1 MISGTILPPIS
12 TSHIPAAS
20 TRTPSDR
27 QQDLKPKKSFKKTVS
42 RLDVDV
48 GNITRL
54 AARPNFFGGNR
65 ATNLNSSCLVI
76 ADDPKSPE
84 SRPAFKGLRGCF
96 NRMAAGRQHL
106 IRRLLQDRLLNHTKA
121 PESSARVGVAPLF

>member
-1 MISGTILPPIS
+1 MLSPN
-12 TSHIPAAS
+12 
-20 TRTPSDR
+20 
-27 QQDLKPKKSFKKTVS
+27 
-42 RLDVDV
+42 DV

-65 ATNLNSSCLVI
+65 PTNLNSSCLVI
-76 ADDPKSPE
+76 ADDLKSPE
-84 SRPAFKGLRGCF
+84 SRPAFKGLGGCF